1 MSDMEED
8 AAPNPAPAPAPNPAP
23 APAPNPAPGPAP
35 NPAPVPAAVLYDQG
49 HNNVVEA
56 WHARQI
62 SLRNGVHYGGDH
74 PLPELVDLDQPPL
87 QGTHFGFV
95 IFFISMLILTQIWF
109 FIFFLFEYCKT
120 LYVRLKYYE
129 AFLDLT

>member
-8 AAPNPAPAPAPNPAP
+8 AAPNPAPFPAP
-23 APAPNPAPGPAP
+23 APAP

-62 SLRNGVHYGGDH
+62 VARNGVDNNGDNY
-74 PLPELVDLDQPPL
+74 PLPELVDLDQLQL

-95 IFFISMLILTQIWF
+95 IFFISMLILTDLVLHF
-109 FIFFLFEYCKT
+109 FF
-120 LYVRLKYYE
+120 V
-129 AFLDLT
+129 